1 RPDTG
6 HTGRSV
12 CGERMDAPNTSH
24 VGLAFEHGFRLEALT
39 IEPSTGEVTGP
50 AGREKLDPKVMG
62 VLVQLAVRAGH
73 VVSREDLHEHLWPD
87 AVVTDDALTRCIHEL
102 RRHLERAG
110 GGERYRAMIETLPK
124 RGYRLNGVIAPP
136 DLPEVAPQPPGSRRA
151 WIAAAAVLAGAALV
165 LFAMLRRDADPVAP
179 PAAVANSIAVLPFAD
194 MSEAQN
200 QGYFADG
207 MAEEILNRLAKSGGL
222 RVISRT
228 SSFSFR
234 GDEVDIPTIAA
245 KLDVS
250 HVLEG
255 SVRRAGDRVRITA
268 QLISAADN
276 SHLWSETYDRDVSE
290 VFAVQDE
297 IAGAVAGALQA
308 TLSARTV
315 RSIAPRNPEAYE
327 KFLQGKFLYDRRAPG
342 DSRKAAQYFEEAVR
356 LDSGY
361 AQAWAALSGAYGLLI
376 HQGELPAEVGYPK
389 QKEAAIRAA
398 TLDPLSAEAQVR
410 LARYYY
416 AVNERAQGR
425 LHSRRAAE
433 LDPNNL
439 LVIGGQAGTATWNND
454 PVTALPYYRRA
465 AALDPLSTT
474 QRANLA
480 SALAH
485 AGLFDEAIRE
495 YGRAIE
501 LNPGKEAEFEL
512 QIGQLHVIQGR
523 LDKAYASSQRL
534 PEGAQRDQVLALLH
548 RAPGREAEAEAAL
561 GRLVARAA
569 REHDTAL
576 AESYAYRGMHEAAI
590 AATASAWAALQ
601 SRPEVPYDV
610 HWDFQARLRIS
621 PLLRP
626 LHGDPRY
633 QAVMRHE
640 NFSSGDRYAAA
651 NKIRD

>member
-1 RPDTG
+1 
-6 HTGRSV
+6 
-12 CGERMDAPNTSH
+12 MDAPNRSH

-39 IEPSTGEVTGP
+39 IEPSTGEVAGP

-62 VLVQLAVRAGH
+62 VLVQLAARAGH
-73 VVSREDLHEHLWPD
+73 VVAREDLHEHLWPN

-124 RGYRLNGVIAPP
+124 RGYRLNGV
-136 DLPEVAPQPPGSRRA
+136 VAPLERVESLTVSRSVSRNWLA
-151 WIAAAAVLAGAALV
+151 AGAAAAVLALILFAAL
-165 LFAMLRRDADPVAP
+165 RGEDPVAP

-194 MSEAQN
+194 MSEAQD

-255 SVRRAGDRVRITA
+255 SVRRAGDSVRITA

-297 IAGAVAGALQA
+297 IAGAVADALHA
-308 TLSARTV
+308 TLGARTA
-315 RSIAPRNPEAYE
+315 RSTAPRNPEAYE

-342 DSRKAAQYFEEAVR
+342 DARKAAQYFEEAVR
-356 LDSGY
+356 LDPEY
-361 AQAWAALSGAYGLLI
+361 AKAWAALSGAYGLLI
-376 HQGELPAEVGYPK
+376 HAGEEPIEAGRAK
-389 QKEAAIRAA
+389 QKEAAIRAT
-398 TLDPLSAEAQVR
+398 TLDPQSAEAQFR
-410 LARYYY
+410 LARYYFG
-416 AVNERAQGR
+416 VNEREQGR
-425 LHSRRAAE
+425 VHSRRAAE

-454 PVTALPYYRRA
+454 PLTALPFYRRA

-480 SALAH
+480 GALAH
-485 AGLFDEAIRE
+485 AGLYDEAIRE
-495 YGRAIE
+495 YERAIE
-501 LNPGKEAEFEL
+501 LNPGKAAEFEL

-523 LDKAYASSQRL
+523 PDEAYASAQRL
-534 PEGAQRDQVLALLH
+534 PEGAQRDRVLALLH
-548 RAPGREAEAEAAL
+548 RAPGREAEADAAL
-561 GRLVARAA
+561 ARLVARST

-576 AESYAYRGMHEAAI
+576 AEAYAFRGMSDAAI
-590 AATASAWAALQ
+590 ASLASAWTALQ
-601 SRPEVPYDV
+601 SRPEVPYDLP
-610 HWDFQARLRIS
+610 WDFQARLRVS
-621 PLLRP
+621 SLLRP
-626 LHGDPRY
+626 LHRDPRY
-633 QAVMRHE
+633 QALVQHQG
-640 NFSSGDRYAAA
+640 FPSGDRYAVAERK
-651 NKIRD
+651 ND